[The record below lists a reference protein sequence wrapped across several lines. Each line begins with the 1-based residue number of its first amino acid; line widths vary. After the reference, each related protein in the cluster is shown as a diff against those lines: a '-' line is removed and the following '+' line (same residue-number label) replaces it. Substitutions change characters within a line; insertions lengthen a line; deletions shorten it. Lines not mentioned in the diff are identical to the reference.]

1 MESIESLSA
10 ARDGLSAGSH
20 PHAALYVQLAEE
32 IATGIRDGIWARG
45 ERIPSVR
52 QFCRERG
59 LSAATVIRAHELLE
73 DGGYIE
79 SVPRSGRFVSDSWR
93 QRAVN
98 PQPLPETGHLTP
110 IDVGEIAFRLLDSV
124 RDRNVVPFGSPFPSP
139 ELFPLAKLDHA
150 LRMRARR
157 LDPWRTVQDLD
168 RGSLELRQRIAQRY
182 LRHGAR
188 VSPDEIIITSGAL
201 EALNLCLQAVA
212 RPGDSIAI
220 ETPTFYGCLN
230 ALEAYGLRALEIP
243 THPKYGVDLDAL
255 THALDGAPVR
265 ACWFMTAFQNPL
277 GSSVPAAAK
286 RELVKLLEARN
297 VPLIEDNVYGELHY
311 GLKPPKPTK
320 ALDRRGLVLECSSFS
335 KCLAPGYRVGWVAAG
350 RYAEVVRRRKLMS
363 SLETNNVAQDAIAA
377 FLRTGVYD
385 RHLRQL
391 RRVLA
396 KQQSAA
402 LESLHKFLP
411 EGFRVIRPEG
421 GYFLWIELPAAVSAV
436 ELHRRALARGIS
448 LAPGP
453 IFSSRRDFT
462 HCIRLNYGHPWSA
475 ASHAAVATIAEIIRT
490 LMGAADAKARAKA

>member
-1 MESIESLSA
+1 MDCPRDLSRTLRSMCNSPKKLPA
-10 ARDGLSAGSH
+10 AFAIVYGLG
-20 PHAALYVQLAEE
+20 
-32 IATGIRDGIWARG
+32 G

-52 QFCRERG
+52 QLCRERG
-59 LSAATVIRAHELLE
+59 LSAATAIRAHELLE

-93 QRAVN
+93 ERAVK
-98 PQPLPETGHLTP
+98 PQPLPETPHLTP

-150 LRMRARR
+150 LRRRARR

-255 THALDGAPVR
+255 RHALDGAPVR

-311 GLKPPKPTK
+311 GLCRRSRPKRLIGV
-320 ALDRRGLVLECSSFS
+320 AWCLNAAHSRSAWRRATAS
-335 KCLAPGYRVGWVAAG
+335 AGW
-350 RYAEVVRRRKLMS
+350 
-363 SLETNNVAQDAIAA
+363 
-377 FLRTGVYD
+377 
-385 RHLRQL
+385 
-391 RRVLA
+391 RRVALP
-396 KQQSAA
+396 KQ
-402 LESLHKFLP
+402 
-411 EGFRVIRPEG
+411 
-421 GYFLWIELPAAVSAV
+421 
-436 ELHRRALARGIS
+436 
-448 LAPGP
+448 
-453 IFSSRRDFT
+453 
-462 HCIRLNYGHPWSA
+462 C
-475 ASHAAVATIAEIIRT
+475 
-490 LMGAADAKARAKA
+490 ADASS